1 MHKLEFL
8 SLKWAVT
15 EKFHDYLYG
24 NTFIVRTDNNPLTYI
39 TTTAK
44 LDATGHRWLSPLS
57 NYNFDIEYRPGKKNA
72 DERSLTCVLK
82 NDSIKAICQSL
93 ILVDYGVMCNES
105 FIANADGD
113 HVTSNTVPNS
123 QDPLP
128 TLDPKTLC
136 KLQEED
142 RVIGKVKSYLRKERK
157 PTKKDVK
164 NEDKDV
170 RRVLRLWDQLVIQ
183 NGVLYRQGRTGPQGE
198 KVLQLLIPASLK
210 DTALTGIHNNAGHFS
225 TARSLDLAR
234 SRFYWPGMATE
245 VERWVKTC
253 KECVINKAPQ
263 PLRAA
268 PLVNIKTTEPMELV
282 CMDYLKLDK
291 CKGGYEN
298 ILVITDHFTKYAQ
311 AIPTSNQTAKTT
323 AKALFDKFIVHYG
336 FPKRLHS
343 DQGRNF
349 ESSIIS
355 ELCN

>member
-1 MHKLEFL
+1 MLFHVISAAGIETDPEKTEAVRNWPVPERVEDLRTFLGFTGYYRRFIPNYAKQVRPLNDLIKRASEKEWEWTEECQKAFKQLVETLSSTLVLSYPDFTKSFVLNTDASMDGLGATLSQVVDGKERVIGYASRALRKSEKNYPVHKLEFL

-24 NTFIVRTDNNPLTYI
+24 NTFIVRTDNNPLTYV

-123 QDPLP
+123 QEPLP

-164 NEDKDV
+164 MKI
-170 RRVLRLWDQLVIQ
+170 R
-183 NGVLYRQGRTGPQGE
+183 
-198 KVLQLLIPASLK
+198 
-210 DTALTGIHNNAGHFS
+210 
-225 TARSLDLAR
+225 
-234 SRFYWPGMATE
+234 M
-245 VERWVKTC
+245 
-253 KECVINKAPQ
+253 
-263 PLRAA
+263 
-268 PLVNIKTTEPMELV
+268 
-282 CMDYLKLDK
+282 
-291 CKGGYEN
+291 
-298 ILVITDHFTKYAQ
+298 
-311 AIPTSNQTAKTT
+311 
-323 AKALFDKFIVHYG
+323 
-336 FPKRLHS
+336 S
-343 DQGRNF
+343 DEF
-349 ESSIIS
+349 
-355 ELCN
+355 